1 MVANDLYP
9 GSPGPI
15 YGNEHMM
22 MLDDNNQQIA
32 QIIIDWA
39 SFPWSL
45 VRSVHTTNN

>member
-39 SFPWSL
+39 SSRGL
-45 VRSVHTTNN
+45 